1 MAVYMGDIS
10 AAGDVDC
17 IRKGIRNCAKLEI
30 EKKMKCGIKKKKKK
44 EEEVTTEKIKEKIIK
59 KGNRYKYLGMV
70 IG

>member
-30 EKKMKCGIKKKKKK
+30 EKKMKCGIKKKRKK

>member
-30 EKKMKCGIKKKKKK
+30 EKKMKCGIRKK

>member
-44 EEEVTTEKIKEKIIK
+44 ERRRRDHRK
-59 KGNRYKYLGMV
+59 N
-70 IG
+70 

>member
-10 AAGDVDC
+10 GAGDVDC

-44 EEEVTTEKIKEKIIK
+44 EEVTTEKIKEKIIK